1 MTMPP
6 GNEYQAE
13 QLKNQGNKHF
23 KDGDYDSAETLYS
36 QAIQKNS
43 KNPLLFTNRANAR
56 LKLEKWEGVID
67 DCIRSIELLKENMKA
82 FFYLGKY
89 AAGAFLACILGEMR
103 WEGWLGGWSEWSD
116 ADAYESTAQ
125 AQIAINHPN
134 EALSSA
140 LMAYELCTKSSQQ
153 TNNAA
158 TISALVLRCK
168 KAKWDIRER
177 ERIRRR
183 ADLLADL
190 EAKLEAEYKKEVF
203 DIEERIAS
211 GETGTIEGQEH
222 KAEKKDEWD
231 KKVADLRTAF
241 ALSDPQNLQK
251 REVPDYLVDGITFEI
266 MHDPVVTRNGRSY
279 ERATLIEHLKRSPT
293 DPLTREPLTIA
304 ELRPNISLKEA
315 CEEFMTANN
324 GWVYDW

>member
-1 MTMPP
+1 MPP
-6 GNEYQAE
+6 GNEYAAE
-13 QLKNQGNKHF
+13 QLKTQGNAKF
-23 KDGDYDSAETLYS
+23 KDGDYDSAEALYS

-67 DCIRSIELLKENMKA
+67 DSIRSIELLKDNMKA
-82 FFYLGKY
+82 FFYL
-89 AAGAFLACILGEMR
+89 
-103 WEGWLGGWSEWSD
+103 
-116 ADAYESTAQ
+116 AQ

-158 TISALVLRCK
+158 TISALVLKCK

-190 EAKLEAEYKKEVF
+190 ESKLEDEYKKSIF
-203 DIEERIAS
+203 DIEERTAA
-211 GETGTIEGQEH
+211 GEIGTIESQEQR
-222 KAEKKDEWD
+222 AEQKTEWEN
-231 KKVADLRTAF
+231 KVNDLRTAF
-241 ALSDPQNLQK
+241 ALSDPENLEK

-315 CEEFMTANN
+315 CTEFMEQNS